1 MQYYVVKEA
10 LQSLINKSR
19 YADIEE
25 LYDVL
30 KREHAECLPLLQN
43 GGPTR
48 NLSLVGDICRL
59 LDAVPF
65 QFTKTKEEYG
75 DRHPRDIQA
84 VLAMADAPLNYDI
97 RHFDD

>member
-1 MQYYVVKEA
+1 MQYYIVKEA
-10 LQSLINKSR
+10 LQSLIGESR
-19 YADIEE
+19 YKDAAE

-30 KREHAECLPLLQN
+30 KWEHADCLSLLQN

-75 DRHPRDIQA
+75 DRHPRDIKA
-84 VLAMADAPLNYDI
+84 VLAMAEAPLDYDI